1 MATRPVLKKKPAERK
16 AVAKKKLVAKKVA
29 LKNTVPRKA
38 PTRRRPA
45 CGKCAALHR
54 TLISA
59 SDRIGKQRPKG
70 RRFLLPAVFLLN
82 RVGIG

>member
-29 LKNTVPRKA
+29 LKNTA
-38 PTRRRPA
+38 PARHRRAVGRPA
-45 CGKCAALHR
+45 GKCAALHR